1 MATDTGGGEIMEKIR
16 YCCFFCTGEAY
27 YADLAGEEEGIKFHF
42 CPEHR
47 AEAMEM
53 LSAALRQKYE
63 G

>member
-1 MATDTGGGEIMEKIR
+1 MEKIR